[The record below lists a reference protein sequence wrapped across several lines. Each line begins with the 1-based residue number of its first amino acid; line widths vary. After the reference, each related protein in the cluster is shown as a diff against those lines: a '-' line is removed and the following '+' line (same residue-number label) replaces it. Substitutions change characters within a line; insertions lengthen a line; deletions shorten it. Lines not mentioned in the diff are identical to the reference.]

1 MPEPKEDPVTI
12 ILDANG
18 QPVTPEKTPEGGE
31 PQYVTI
37 GELEKI
43 RKQLDGLSYIG
54 RKFNDLDQKISRIST
69 SQPSRPTVD
78 PNSVDPDD
86 VLLEKD
92 WKAAVRKQARVEADA
107 MFAERERVTAQER
120 AAIESRTRLE
130 GSKKSVIDKYPDI
143 MDNST
148 EIATRYTKVINE
160 HPEYLQNDYGP
171 ILAMRDMEE
180 ELRKEGR
187 LDEFSKKVVDA
198 EVQRRIRA
206 DGGGAAKGSATG
218 KVTKTITLSA
228 EQKAVAD
235 RLGVKYETYAKML
248 ERQPKEGVE
257 A

>member
-1 MPEPKEDPVTI
+1 MADEKDPVTV
-12 ILDANG
+12 ILDQDGN
-18 QPVTPEKTPEGGE
+18 PVQPEKTTEGGE
-31 PQYVTI
+31 PQYVTVAD
-37 GELEKI
+37 LEKV

-54 RKFNDLDQKISRIST
+54 RKFNDLDQKISRISIGNGV
-69 SQPSRPTVD
+69 RPAVD

-86 VLLEKD
+86 ALLEKD
-92 WKAAVRKQARVEADA
+92 WKAAVRKQARVEAESIL
-107 MFAERERVTAQER
+107 AERQRITEQER

-130 GSKKSVIDKYPDI
+130 GSKKAVIDRYPDI

-148 EIATRYTKVINE
+148 EIAGRYTKIINE

-171 ILAMRDMEE
+171 VLAMRDMEE

-228 EQKAVAD
+228 EQKSVAD
-235 RLGVKYETYAKML
+235 SLGVKYEIYAKML

>member
-1 MPEPKEDPVTI
+1 MADEKDPVTVV
-12 ILDANG
+12 LGPDGN
-18 QPVTPEKTPEGGE
+18 PVTPEKVEKVE
-31 PQYVTI
+31 PQYVTADA
-37 GELEKI
+37 LEEI
-43 RKQLDGLSYIG
+43 RKQLNGLSYIG
-54 RKFNDLDQKISRIST
+54 RKFNELEQKIARVGNGQQVRT
-69 SQPSRPTVD
+69 AVD

-92 WKAAVRKQARVEADA
+92 WKAAVRKQARVEAEA
-107 MFAERERVTAQER
+107 MWAERQRVGEHEQ
-120 AAIESRTRLE
+120 AAFESRSRLE
-130 GSKKSVIDKYPDI
+130 GSKKAVIDRYPDI

-148 EIATRYTKVINE
+148 EIARRYTQIING

-171 ILAMRDMEE
+171 VLAMRDMEE

-206 DGGGAAKGSATG
+206 DGGGAAKGSAVG
-218 KVTKTITLSA
+218 KVTKTVTLTA

-235 RLGVKYETYAKML
+235 KLGVKYETYVKML

>member
-1 MPEPKEDPVTI
+1 MADEKDPVTV
-12 ILDANG
+12 ILDKDGN
-18 QPVTPEKTPEGGE
+18 PVQPEKAPEGGE

-37 GELEKI
+37 AELEKI

-54 RKFNDLDQKISRIST
+54 RKFNDLDQKMAKIASGQSA
-69 SQPSRPTVD
+69 RPPVD

-86 VLLEKD
+86 ALLERD
-92 WKAAVRKQARVEADA
+92 PKAWARKQARVEFDSA
-107 MFAERERVTAQER
+107 MAERERITSQER
-120 AAIESRTRLE
+120 SAIESRTRLE
-130 GSKKSVIDKYPDI
+130 GSKKAVIDKYPDI

-148 EIATRYTKVINE
+148 EIASRYTKVINE

-171 ILAMRDMEE
+171 VLAMRDMEE

-187 LDEFSKKVVDA
+187 LDEFSKKAVDT
-198 EVQRRIRA
+198 EVQRQRRA
-206 DGGGAAKGSATG
+206 DATGSTKTSTVG
-218 KVTKTITLSA
+218 KVTKTVTLSS

-235 RLGVKYETYAKML
+235 KLGVKYETYAKML